1 MILKCH
7 TVDVFATGD
16 HPQHSVVTAN
26 LHLGCLG
33 KRDIKG
39 LKRHIYMRESE
50 GKEIY
55 NDGNYEAPIH
65 AVLEIKQIRVS

>member
-1 MILKCH
+1 
-7 TVDVFATGD
+7 
-16 HPQHSVVTAN
+16 
-26 LHLGCLG
+26 
-33 KRDIKG
+33 
-39 LKRHIYMRESE
+39 MRESE